1 MAVGV
6 SFTIITFITGE
17 VVNETHVQLLDYL
30 LVSTLGT
37 GAIGAAKAGHGKY
50 SFFLCPLK
58 ITLIISMRRCIAG

>member
-50 SFFLCPLK
+50 VSYKAAPP
-58 ITLIISMRRCIAG
+58 TTG